1 MSLVE
6 KTFNQ
11 GEVIIKE
18 GDIGKSF
25 FQLIEGRAG
34 VYADYDKKEPFRLA
48 ILEAGEF
55 FGEMAILEAY
65 PRSATVVAESNCQV
79 IEIPESDME
88 KYFRENPDTVIQ
100 LMKHLGSRVQAMAN
114 DYAEAEQLLK
124 EMRESDAGK
133 NKSLFSKIKKHM
145 NMYQSN
151 KNKITAPSAEALRE
165 EFEKIKGQETGEM
178 KTYSKG
184 MIIFKEG
191 KSDNCMY
198 ILHEGTVG
206 MYNNYRSREEEK
218 IAEAQAITFF
228 GEMGIISDEP
238 RAVSAVAEAGG
249 ATVETVHPVDLEAM
263 ARKCPVKA
271 LMILRHLSY
280 KLRRLNIDFID
291 ACKEITE
298 TYNKK

>member
-1 MSLVE
+1 MAIAE
-6 KTFNQ
+6 KMIKR
-11 GEVIIKE
+11 GEIIIKE

-191 KSDNCMY
+191 KIDNCMY

-249 ATVETVHPVDLEAM
+249 ATVETVHPEDLEAM

-271 LMILRHLSY
+271 VMILRHLSY

>member
-1 MSLVE
+1 MAIEE
-6 KTFNQ
+6 KTIKR

-18 GDIGKSF
+18 GDIGKTF

-34 VYADYDKKEPFRLA
+34 VYADYDKKEPFRLS

-79 IEIPESDME
+79 LEISENDME
-88 KYFRENPDTVIQ
+88 KFFKENPETV
-100 LMKHLGSRVQAMAN
+100 LELVKLLGSRVQAMAN

-133 NKSLFSKIKKHM
+133 SKSLFSKIKKHM
-145 NMYQSN
+145 NTYQSN

-165 EFEKIKGQETGEM
+165 EFEMIKGQETGEM

-206 MYNNYRSREEEK
+206 MYNKYRSREEEK

-238 RAVSAVAEAGG
+238 RAVSAVAETGG
-249 ATVETVHPVDLEAM
+249 ATVETVRPEDLESM
-263 ARKCPVKA
+263 ARKCPLKA
-271 LMILRHLSY
+271 VMILRHLSY

>member
-1 MSLVE
+1 MAIAE
-6 KTFNQ
+6 KTIKR
-11 GEVIIKE
+11 GEIIIKE

-191 KSDNCMY
+191 KIDNCMY

-249 ATVETVHPVDLEAM
+249 ATVETVRPEDLESM
-263 ARKCPVKA
+263 ARKCPLKA
-271 LMILRHLSY
+271 VMILRHLSY
-280 KLRRLNIDFID
+280 KLRRLNIDFIG

>member
-1 MSLVE
+1 MGIAE
-6 KTFNQ
+6 KTFKK
-11 GEVIIKE
+11 GEIIIKE

-25 FQLIEGRAG
+25 FQLVEGRAG

-65 PRSATVVAESNCQV
+65 PRSATVVAESNVQV
-79 IEIPESDME
+79 IEIPDKDVNS
-88 KYFRENPDTVIQ
+88 FFSENPETVTE
-100 LMKHLGSRVQAMAN
+100 LLRHLGNRVQAMAA
-114 DYAEAEQLLK
+114 DYNEAENLLK

-133 NKSLFSKIKKHM
+133 NKSLFSKIKKHI
-145 NMYQSN
+145 NLYQSN
-151 KNKITAPSAEALRE
+151 KNKLTEPSPESLRE
-165 EFEKIKGQETGEM
+165 EFEKVKGQGSGET

-191 KSDNCMY
+191 KTDNCMY
-198 ILHEGTVG
+198 ILHDGIVG
-206 MYNNYRSREEEK
+206 MYNNYRTREEEK
-218 IAEAQAITFF
+218 ITEVSAPSFF
-228 GEMGIISDEP
+228 GEMGIISDDP
-238 RAVSAVAEAGG
+238 RGATAVAEAGG
-249 ATVETVHPVDLEAM
+249 ATVEFVRPEDLETM
-263 ARKCPVKA
+263 ARKCPAKA
-271 LMILRHLSY
+271 TMILRHLSY

>member
-1 MSLVE
+1 MAIAE
-6 KTFNQ
+6 KTIKR
-11 GEVIIKE
+11 GEIIIKE

-133 NKSLFSKIKKHM
+133 NKSLFS
-145 NMYQSN
+145 
-151 KNKITAPSAEALRE
+151 L
-165 EFEKIKGQETGEM
+165 
-178 KTYSKG
+178 
-184 MIIFKEG
+184 
-191 KSDNCMY
+191 
-198 ILHEGTVG
+198 
-206 MYNNYRSREEEK
+206 
-218 IAEAQAITFF
+218 
-228 GEMGIISDEP
+228 
-238 RAVSAVAEAGG
+238 
-249 ATVETVHPVDLEAM
+249 
-263 ARKCPVKA
+263 
-271 LMILRHLSY
+271 
-280 KLRRLNIDFID
+280 
-291 ACKEITE
+291 
-298 TYNKK
+298 